1 MRPRSDY
8 LLLVLAV
15 AAVPWN
21 WCSAQGDN
29 QWQADGLGHQYLIPA
44 PPLFTAAPST
54 VSVGTAP
61 TTGYALDV
69 HGEQMNPSLGNVF
82 KTNADEHLDSYWRM
96 FHGQDEF
103 GQLFHSVGDK
113 QFNINAPQGHLP

>member
-1 MRPRSDY
+1 MRTHSLARTF
-8 LLLVLAV
+8 LL
-15 AAVPWN
+15 AALLWGVQE
-21 WCSAQGDN
+21 QGDAQVLN
-29 QWQADGLGHQYLIPA
+29 DGFGRYRLTPTSPTPQSFSIGNS
-44 PPLFTAAPST
+44 FTS
-54 VSVGTAP
+54 
-61 TTGYALDV
+61 GYALDV